1 MHIFYGESL
10 SKYTGWCS
18 NDFTAEGLPR
28 RDADAYDGLR
38 GEFAGCLAALQLEHV
53 ELLLMHYPGQLQPW
67 AVEPSVHHPAHFL
80 QTVASERY
88 RVVHE

>member
-1 MHIFYGESL
+1 MYILYGKSL

-18 NDFTAEGLPR
+18 NDFTAWGLPS
-28 RDADAYDGLR
+28 RDVDAYDGLR

-53 ELLLMHYPGQLQPW
+53 ELLLMHYPGQPQPW
-67 AVEPSVHHPAHFL
+67 AVELSVRHPVHFL
-80 QTVASERY
+80 QIVASERY